1 MTTTLPGT
9 IAGIAWDPEIRGIL
23 AVLVGTVVLGGSVYL
38 LMATNIGQ
46 RLGFMLALAAL
57 FGWMTIHGLTW
68 WLYPPGNGPIGKLPA
83 WEIEEVNHGDLPRA
97 ALSEARD
104 LDASG
109 LPSPEDLSAL
119 TPEQVEEIS
128 EEDADRLND
137 WTLLPEGDAARG
149 EAQTTVDAYLADGN
163 VPGLSTTDTYVYLYA
178 FETGGKP
185 ERSSDSVWDRVTN
198 RVANTLRIFHPPHYA
213 IVQLQPALQQ
223 EEVAGQAPPTPQPD
237 PDAQVI
243 SVVLER
249 ELGQRRLPAALVTLG
264 SGAMFGL
271 LCVMLHKRD
280 QRVAEHRSAPLPATT
295 GSE

>member
-1 MTTTLPGT
+1 
-9 IAGIAWDPEIRGIL
+9 
-23 AVLVGTVVLGGSVYL
+23 VLGGSVYL

-46 RLGFMLALAAL
+46 RLGFLLALAAL

-97 ALSEARD
+97 ALPEARD
-104 LDASG
+104 LETSG
-109 LPSPEDLSAL
+109 LPSPEDLSAM

-128 EEDADRLND
+128 EEDADRLNE

-163 VPGLSTTDTYVYLYA
+163 IAGLSTTDTYVYLYA

-249 ELGQRRLPAALVTLG
+249 ELGQRRLPAALVTLA

>member
-1 MTTTLPGT
+1 MSNTVPGL

-38 LMATNIGQ
+38 LMATNIGT

-68 WLYPPGNGPIGKLPA
+68 WIFPPGNGPAGRQPA
-83 WEIEEVNHGDLPRA
+83 WEITEVNRGDLTQA
-97 ALSEARD
+97 ALEEARD
-104 LDASG
+104 IDASG
-109 LPSPEDLSAL
+109 LPSPEEISEL

-128 EEDADRLND
+128 ERDADRLD
-137 WTLLPEGDAARG
+137 EWTLLPEGDAARG
-149 EAQTTVDAYLADGN
+149 EAQTTVDAYLAEGN
-163 VPGLSTTDTYVYLYA
+163 IAGLSTTDTYVYLYA

-185 ERSSDSVWDRVTN
+185 ERDGDSIWDRVSN
-198 RVANTLRIFHPPHYA
+198 RVANTLRITHPPHYA
-213 IVQLQPALQQ
+213 IVQLQPALVQ
-223 EEVAGQAPPTPQPD
+223 EEVAGQAPPAPEPD
-237 PDAQVI
+237 PNADVI

-249 ELGQRRLPAALVTLG
+249 DLGQRRLPAALVTLG
-264 SGAMFGL
+264 SGAVFGL

-280 QRVAEHRSAPLPATT
+280 QLVAEHRSAPLPATT

>member
-1 MTTTLPGT
+1 MTTTL
-9 IAGIAWDPEIRGIL
+9 AGIAWDPEIRGIL

-46 RLGFMLALAAL
+46 RLGFLLALAAL

-68 WLYPPGNGPIGKLPA
+68 WLYPPGNGPAGRQPA
-83 WEIEEVNHGDLPRA
+83 WEIEEVNHGDLTQA
-97 ALSEARD
+97 ALADARG
-104 LDASG
+104 LDTSG
-109 LPSPEDLSAL
+109 LPSPDDINGL
-119 TPEQVEEIS
+119 TPEQVEEVS
-128 EEDADRLND
+128 EEDADRLDD

-149 EAQTTVDAYLADGN
+149 EAQTTVDTYLADGN
-163 VPGLSTTDTYVYLYA
+163 VAGLSTTDTYVYLYA

-185 ERSSDSVWDRVTN
+185 EREGDTIWDRVTN
-198 RVANTLRIFHPPHYA
+198 RIGNTLRVFHPPHYA
-213 IVQLQPALQQ
+213 IVQLQPALVQ
-223 EEVAGQAPPTPQPD
+223 EEVAGQPPPTPEPD
-237 PDAQVI
+237 PNAQVI

-249 ELGQRRLPAALVTLG
+249 DLGQRRLPAALVTLG

-280 QRVAEHRSAPLPATT
+280 ERVAEHRSAPLPVTT

>member
-1 MTTTLPGT
+1 MIDTLPGV

-38 LMATNIGQ
+38 LMATNIGT

-68 WLYPPGNGPIGKLPA
+68 WIFPPGNGPAGRQPA
-83 WEIEEVNHGDLPRA
+83 WEIEEVNRGDLTQA
-97 ALSEARD
+97 ALDEARD

-109 LPSPEDLSAL
+109 LPAPEEIAEL

-128 EEDADRLND
+128 ERDADRLSE

-149 EAQTTVDAYLADGN
+149 EAQTTVDAYLAEGN
-163 VPGLSTTDTYVYLYA
+163 IAGLSTTDTYVYLYA

-185 ERSSDSVWDRVTN
+185 ERDGDTIWDRVSN
-198 RVANTLRIFHPPHYA
+198 RVANTLRITHPPHYA
-213 IVQLQPALQQ
+213 IVQLQPAIPQ
-223 EEVAGQAPPTPQPD
+223 EEVAGQAPPAPEPD
-237 PDAQVI
+237 PNADVI

-249 ELGQRRLPAALVTLG
+249 DLGQRRLPAALVTLG
-264 SGAMFGL
+264 SGAVFGL

-280 QRVAEHRSAPLPATT
+280 QLVAEHRSAPLPVTT

>member
-1 MTTTLPGT
+1 MSNTVPGL

-38 LMATNIGQ
+38 LMATNIGT

-68 WLYPPGNGPIGKLPA
+68 WIFPPGNGPAGRQPA
-83 WEIEEVNHGDLPRA
+83 WEITEVNRGDLTQA
-97 ALSEARD
+97 ALEEARD
-104 LDASG
+104 IDASG
-109 LPSPEDLSAL
+109 LPSPEDISEL

-128 EEDADRLND
+128 ERDADRLD
-137 WTLLPEGDAARG
+137 EWTLLPEGDAARG
-149 EAQTTVDAYLADGN
+149 EAQTTVDAYLAEGN
-163 VPGLSTTDTYVYLYA
+163 IAGLSTTDTYVYLYA

-185 ERSSDSVWDRVTN
+185 ERDGDSIWDRVSN
-198 RVANTLRIFHPPHYA
+198 RVANTLRITHPPHYA
-213 IVQLQPALQQ
+213 IVQLQPALVQ
-223 EEVAGQAPPTPQPD
+223 EEVAGQAPPAPEPD
-237 PDAQVI
+237 PNADVI

-249 ELGQRRLPAALVTLG
+249 DLGQRRLPAALVTLG
-264 SGAMFGL
+264 SGVVFGL

-280 QRVAEHRSAPLPATT
+280 QLVAEHRSAPLPATT